1 MSNGWIQVN
10 RQQWVSLA
18 LAAVGLVAALRG
30 AAWAGALASDG
41 SSRPPT
47 PTVTKAPSAPAT
59 VGKRAHQG
67 FFLRLSVGA
76 VYLHESWRPDG
87 GGLGAVY
94 GGGGTSLEAAI
105 GKSVRPGLIVGG
117 LWQLVV
123 VTDPNE
129 SYGGTTY
136 VVAATDRFL
145 DEVAGFV
152 AYYPNPRRGFH
163 LGGSAGLVA
172 ASNLDRAYGNYTTS
186 WGPALS
192 VRCGYEAFFSSRWS
206 VGALARLEGY
216 RYSTTEA
223 SVSSVSYGLLPTL
236 ALALTFN

>member
-1 MSNGWIQVN
+1 MSDDGNQVN
-10 RQQWVSLA
+10 RLRSVSLA
-18 LAAVGLVAALRG
+18 MAAVGFVVAFPGTAWPKAP
-30 AAWAGALASDG
+30 AADAASH
-41 SSRPPT
+41 PPT
-47 PTVTKAPSAPAT
+47 PAVTRAPSAPAARERSP
-59 VGKRAHQG
+59 GG

-76 VYLHESWRPDG
+76 VYLHESWSPDG
-87 GGLGAVY
+87 GGPGAVY

-117 LWQLVV
+117 LWRLVV

-129 SYGGTTY
+129 SYAGTTY

-152 AYYPNPRRGFH
+152 DYYPNPRRGFH

-172 ASNLDRAYGNYTTS
+172 ASNLDRAYWSYTTS
-186 WGPALS
+186 WGAALS
-192 VRCGYEAFFSSRWS
+192 IRCGYEVFFSSRWS
-206 VGALARLEGY
+206 VGALAQLAGY

-223 SVSSVSYGLLPTL
+223 SVSSSTYGLLPTL
-236 ALALTFN
+236 ALAFTFN